1 MSPASTL
8 FADCGP
14 FDPSER
20 EVIVDVL
27 HAMEAC
33 EGPGAADLVAR
44 VREAIISLDRFG
56 GVLCDYPSL
65 FAEQSLGS
73 RRRDLTTLVDALS
86 RADLSNFDMFLPTR
100 ALVART
106 LVMGEVNFYR
116 RLRFAAGEVLNP
128 GQVAQLRPRVDRLLV
143 ECLYTRLAE
152 LVLIHIASDSK
163 VTRDVREKAV
173 LSLTH
178 IWERV
183 TYRIGDFF
191 PVLHATWNARR
202 RVRVTAGTLLGTAE
216 MFALMSE
223 GCDESFVDYLARPEH
238 TDGEAAAFREF
249 LFGATT
255 EQLERMQQHMH
266 ECGQSVMAREE
277 MASFGRSSGS
287 NMMEGDPAI
296 AMFEF
301 FLSRHLQAAARRQ
314 ADLPG
319 PKRTAEEY
327 VLLHFL
333 QDLAPTEKR
342 RLSVPPPRQ

>member
-1 MSPASTL
+1 MNAQSLL

-14 FDPSER
+14 FDAEER
-20 EVIVDVL
+20 EVIVAVVHAIESYDSDV
-27 HAMEAC
+27 
-33 EGPGAADLVAR
+33 AAQLSAR
-44 VREAIISLDRFG
+44 VREAIESLDHFG
-56 GVLCDYPSL
+56 GVLCEYPSL
-65 FAEQSLGS
+65 FAQQSLGS
-73 RRRDLTTLVDALS
+73 RRRDLGTLVDALS

-116 RLRFAAGEVLNP
+116 LLRFAANEVIAPDEL
-128 GQVAQLRPRVDRLLV
+128 AALLPRVDRLLV

-152 LVLIHIASDSK
+152 MVLIHIASDAK

-183 TYRIGDFF
+183 TYRISDFF
-191 PVLHATWNARR
+191 PVLHATWHARR
-202 RVRVTAGTLLGTAE
+202 RVQVTAGTLMGTAE
-216 MFALMSE
+216 LFALMRE
-223 GCDESFVDYLARPEH
+223 GCDESFVNYLERPEH
-238 TDGEAAAFREF
+238 THDEEAAFREF

-277 MASFGRSSGS
+277 MASFGPKSAPD
-287 NMMEGDPAI
+287 MMAGDPAI

-301 FLSRHLQAAARRQ
+301 FLSRHLQAAARRH
-314 ADLPG
+314 AGLPG

-327 VLLHFL
+327 VLLHYL
-333 QDLAPTEKR
+333 DDLAPTEKR
-342 RLSVPPPRQ
+342 RLSVPPPGM